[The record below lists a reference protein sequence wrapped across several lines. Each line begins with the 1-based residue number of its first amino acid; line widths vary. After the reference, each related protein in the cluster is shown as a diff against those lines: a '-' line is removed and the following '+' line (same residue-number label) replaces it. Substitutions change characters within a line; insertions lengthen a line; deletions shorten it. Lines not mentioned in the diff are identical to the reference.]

1 MSLPVDPP
9 AGSHSSGD
17 RQLLVDAPIWIIK
30 VGSRSLTDDSGRL
43 DHDQVANLAN
53 QLVALRELGKQVLL
67 VSSGA
72 VASGMG
78 KLGLKAR
85 PTDLATLQAV
95 AAIGQAHL
103 IQVYEKTF
111 ALHGRHAAQILLT
124 AAELD
129 DRIAYLNVRNTLE
142 THRTRCHPNHQRK

>member
-1 MSLPVDPP
+1 MKTP
-9 AGSHSSGD
+9 ADIHQGPESSGD

-53 QLVALRELGKQVLL
+53 QIVALCEMGKQVLL

-78 KLGLKAR
+78 KLGLKSR
-85 PTDLATLQAV
+85 PSDLATLQAV

-103 IQVYEKTF
+103 IQV
-111 ALHGRHAAQILLT
+111 
-124 AAELD
+124 
-129 DRIAYLNVRNTLE
+129 
-142 THRTRCHPNHQRK
+142 

>member
-1 MSLPVDPP
+1 MTNSQADSTAQQRRALTEASTWV
-9 AGSHSSGD
+9 
-17 RQLLVDAPIWIIK
+17 VK
-30 VGSRSLTDDSGRL
+30 VGSRSLTDQDGRL
-43 DHDQVANLAN
+43 DLDQVANLAN
-53 QLVALRELGKQVLL
+53 QLVALAKLGKQVIL

-78 KLGLKAR
+78 KLGLKSR

-111 ALHGRHAAQILLT
+111 ATHNKHAAQILLT
-124 AAELD
+124 ATELD
-129 DRIAYLNVRNTLE
+129 DRVAYLNVRIN
-142 THRTRCHPNHQRK
+142 RAQPKP

>member
-1 MSLPVDPP
+1 MCLNSGSVDRNGP
-9 AGSHSSGD
+9 SED
-17 RQLLVDAPIWIIK
+17 RRALTEATTWVVK
-30 VGSRSLTDDSGRL
+30 VGSRSLTDDRGRL
-43 DHDQVANLAN
+43 DLDQVGNLAN
-53 QLVALRELGKQVLL
+53 QLVALQELGKRVVL

-85 PTDLATLQAV
+85 PSDLATLQAV

-111 ALHGRHAAQILLT
+111 ERSQHVDKVA
-124 AAELD
+124 
-129 DRIAYLNVRNTLE
+129 
-142 THRTRCHPNHQRK
+142 